1 MKNISLSKSR
11 IIFAL
16 LTAAVMV
23 CIFLFSC
30 ENAEESSDTSGFFVN
45 IITNIFS
52 KKFNGMSPDEQTA
65 FLDNISHL
73 VRKTA
78 HFTIFAALGTFASLT
93 AGRRRIISL
102 RSLGVLGFCFLYACT
117 DELHQYFV
125 PQRACMFS
133 DVLLD
138 TCGGLAGILFSFVLL
153 TIFKNKHKL
162 KDSR

>member
-1 MKNISLSKSR
+1 MSNKSISKSKAV
-11 IIFAL
+11 FAL

-52 KKFNGMSPDEQTA
+52 KKFNSMSLAEQTA
-65 FLDNISHL
+65 FLDNISHI

-78 HFTIFAALGTFASLT
+78 HFTIYAALGFFSSLT
-93 AGRRRIISL
+93 VGRRRIANWD
-102 RSLGVLGFCFLYACT
+102 SLGVIGFCFFYACT

-125 PQRACMFS
+125 PERACMFT

-138 TCGGLAGILFSFVLL
+138 TCGGLAGMLISF
-153 TIFKNKHKL
+153 IFIRNSKN
-162 KDSR
+162 RNVT

>member
-1 MKNISLSKSR
+1 MRNISISKSR

-45 IITNIFS
+45 IITDIFS
-52 KKFNGMSPDEQTA
+52 KKFNSMSPAERSE
-65 FLDNISHL
+65 FLDNISHI

-78 HFTIFAALGTFASLT
+78 HFTIYAALGTFASLT

-102 RSLGVLGFCFLYACT
+102 RSLGVLGFCFFYACT

-125 PQRACMFS
+125 PERACMFS
-133 DVLLD
+133 DVILD
-138 TCGGLAGILFSFVLL
+138 TCGGLAGMLFSFVFLRNS
-153 TIFKNKHKL
+153 KK
-162 KDSR
+162 SRPVYS